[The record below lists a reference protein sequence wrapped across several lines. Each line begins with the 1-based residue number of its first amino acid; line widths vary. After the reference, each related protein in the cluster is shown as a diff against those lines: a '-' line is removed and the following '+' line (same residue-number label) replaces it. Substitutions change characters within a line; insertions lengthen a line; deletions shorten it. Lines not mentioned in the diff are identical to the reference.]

1 MFRRIVL
8 ALTFAAVFI
17 SAGIGFAP
25 KAEAW
30 RGDGWGWGRPY
41 RSYYYAPR
49 VAYYGPVVPYR
60 AYYGP
65 RYVRPY
71 YSTYY
76 AYPAYSD
83 YYYNDYYGPRSSI
96 SVSFGY

>member
-1 MFRRIVL
+1 MLRRILL
-8 ALTFAAVFI
+8 ALIFAAMFSSV
-17 SAGIGFAP
+17 GIGFAN

-30 RGDGWGWGRPY
+30 RGDWGRGQPY

-71 YSTYY
+71 STYY
-76 AYPAYSD
+76 AYPAYPD
-83 YYYNDYYGPRSSI
+83 YGYYDYYGPRSGV
-96 SVSFGY
+96 SVSFGF